1 MKADMEIVFFYLY
14 DAGRS
19 IDLDAVADIIPASQI
34 NERKTG
40 GRDTPESLR
49 LPHPLTIDIEKLT
62 KADGIPFDAMTL
74 QARVFEEG
82 AISMCLRI
90 TGRFDIEKLHLIRST
105 AFAVAGTETGIER
118 FVDTSFRKFFARVR
132 GAITLEPY
140 VFSEFVRE
148 TYAAYCI
155 VSDVGDPGKF
165 VARHDKAIA
174 CLLNGETEI
183 TDLHESQIHATLKGS
198 FSYTSADYALFDLDR
213 CLIIDPSR
221 NYEDILLVVEQASF
235 QLLELR
241 ALDQLLDRWLDRAED
256 DITLVFRKNK
266 VKLRM
271 VKRQIAGL
279 QALGFDAL
287 FVLEN
292 LENTSKI
299 IGDYF
304 LGQIFANLCAQFDTA
319 GWTRSIDRRLS
330 TLSSV
335 YAQVNTNEN
344 DRRLIVIEIVFIVVC
359 IVIPLIQ
366 ILQTWLVTR

>member
-1 MKADMEIVFFYLY
+1 MEIVFFYLY

-19 IDLDAVADIIPASQI
+19 IDLEAVADIIPAMQI
-34 NERKTG
+34 TEEKTAR
-40 GRDTPESLR
+40 RDTPDSLK
-49 LPHPLTIDIEKLT
+49 LPHPLTIEVAKLT

-74 QARVFEEG
+74 QTRIFEEG
-82 AISMCLRI
+82 AISMILRV
-90 TGRFDIEKLHLIRST
+90 TGKFDIEKLHLIRST
-105 AFAVAGTETGIER
+105 AFSVGGMETGIEQ
-118 FVDTSFRKFFARVR
+118 FVDTTFRKFFARIR

-140 VFSEFVRE
+140 VFSEFLRE

-155 VSDVGDPGKF
+155 VSAVGDPAKF
-165 VARHDKAIA
+165 VKKHDKAIA
-174 CLLNGETEI
+174 CLLNGETDI
-183 TDLHESQIHATLKGS
+183 TDLHESQIQATLKGS
-198 FSYTSADYALFDLDR
+198 FSYTSTDYALFDLDR

-221 NYEDILLVVEQASF
+221 NYEDILLVIEQANF

-241 ALDQLLDRWLDRAED
+241 SLDLLLDRWLDRAED
-256 DITLVFRKNK
+256 DITLVVKKNK

-271 VKRQIAGL
+271 LKKQLTSI

-292 LENTSKI
+292 LENTSKL

-335 YAQVNTNEN
+335 YTQVNTSEN
-344 DRRLIVIEIVFIVVC
+344 DRRLIVIEIVFIIVC
-359 IVIPLIQ
+359 IVIPFIQ
-366 ILQTWLVTR
+366 IFQTWLVTR